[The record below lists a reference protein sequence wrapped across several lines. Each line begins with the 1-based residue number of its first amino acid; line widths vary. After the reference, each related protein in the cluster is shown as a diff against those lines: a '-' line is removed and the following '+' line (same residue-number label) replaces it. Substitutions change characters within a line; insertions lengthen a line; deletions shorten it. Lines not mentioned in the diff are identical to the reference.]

1 MNPYLQLYIEFL
13 KAYEKP
19 VRLTP
24 DERRAHFV
32 IITGGKAA

>member
-1 MNPYLQLYIEFL
+1 MNPYLFWIQYLN
-13 KAYEKP
+13 AYAKP
-19 VRLTP
+19 ARLTP